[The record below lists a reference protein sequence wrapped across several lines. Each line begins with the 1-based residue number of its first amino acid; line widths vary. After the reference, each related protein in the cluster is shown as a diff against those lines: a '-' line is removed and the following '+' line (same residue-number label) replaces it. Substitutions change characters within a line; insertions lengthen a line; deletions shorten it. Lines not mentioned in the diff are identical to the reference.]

1 MFSIWLLTIL
11 AIGYL
16 ALLFAVGFWGDRFH
30 RAGAQRPVIYSL
42 ALGIHCTSWAFFG
55 TTAQS
60 ATYGWAFTPTYM
72 GSILLFAFGYPLLRR
87 VIHFCQQQNVSS
99 LADFIGT
106 QYNKSHL
113 IAAFVTLL
121 CFVGVMPYTA
131 LQLDAV
137 TTSVNL
143 LADGEPQWPGGTSF
157 YVALLMAIFAILF
170 GTRSLSLTEKHPGLM
185 LAIAFGSVVKLLAFI
200 LVGVF
205 VCYMM
210 FDGMLD
216 LLGKVQLHEP
226 ARQVLASSSAP
237 LVYISHMVLGF
248 CSMFCLPRQF
258 HINYVENNGEQEL
271 RTARWLFPLYLL
283 AINLFVLP
291 VALAGKILL
300 PEANTDTYVL
310 ALPMLAEEPLVA
322 LVAFIG
328 GLSAASSMIIVAT
341 LAMGIMIANN
351 LITPLWL
358 KLHFRPHQQQALRPK
373 SLLNIRRL
381 TVLLVIGLAYLYSQ
395 YLSQTAPLVNS
406 GIIAMALLAQ
416 LAPALLFAL
425 YWKQA
430 SKTAAILATLAG
442 CSGWVIWL
450 LWPSIKASY
459 YFESTPSDQ
468 AMSQGVL
475 LSLGINLICFV
486 LVSLMRGGY
495 RQRLATEVNPQPVT
509 PTIKISSLLAVTQKV
524 LSPAQQ
530 QDLKS
535 AIERA
540 NNMSYASGQLIQ
552 RVERE
557 LSAHVGN
564 ASARILLSAI
574 TEQQHVPLD
583 ELVGLVEEAS
593 QSYQFNYELLQSSV
607 EHIEQGISVVDRHLK
622 LLAWNQRYIEL
633 FDYPAGFVRA
643 GLTVEEL
650 LRFNARRGMLGD
662 IGDLDAEVQKRI
674 GYIRQGS
681 SYKYLRT
688 QPDGRVIELQG
699 NPMPG
704 GGFVT
709 TYSDIT
715 EYVKTQQALE
725 EAKNTLEHRV
735 AERTEQLQHTNQALE
750 YAKLDAEKA
759 NESKTKFLAAAS
771 HDLMQPFNAATLFAG
786 MISQKTQHTEV
797 AELARGL
804 QQSLNN
810 AEELLGMLLDMT
822 RLDAGV
828 LRVHRQRFALRDILD
843 PLVAEFRLLA
853 AQKQLELKYCPTSMQ
868 VESDKKLL
876 RRVLQNLVSN
886 AIRYTTTGKI
896 LIGCRRQQGRIWIQ
910 VWDTGPGIAKEQ
922 QQEIFNEFHQ
932 LQQENKQGLGLGLTI
947 VERISKLLGHPIRLH
962 SELGKGTGFCVALPA
977 YQQNKARTVTVAKSE
992 QPDKT
997 AFLSGHKVLLV
1008 DNEPQVLSAMAQL
1021 FEQWGAQTFCAAS
1034 QQQAL
1039 DVISEPPSLLV
1050 MDYHLDH
1057 GAIGTELAQVLYQQ
1071 WRKKVPTILNSANY
1085 EESIREQAIEAGFSF
1100 LHKPVKAGALKRLIR
1115 KLLEI

>member
-60 ATYGWAFTPTYM
+60 ATYGWAFTPTYV

-87 VIHFCQQQNVSS
+87 VIYLCQQQNVSS

-106 QYNKSHL
+106 QYNRSHL
-113 IAAFVTLL
+113 IAAFVTLI
-121 CFVGVMPYTA
+121 CFLGVMPYTA

-185 LAIAFGSVVKLLAFI
+185 LAIAFGSVIKLLAFV
-200 LVGVF
+200 LVGMF
-205 VCYMM
+205 ICYVM
-210 FDGMLD
+210 FDGVLD
-216 LLGKVQLHEP
+216 LLGKVQLSEP
-226 ARQVLASSSAP
+226 ARQVLQSDAAP
-237 LVYISHMVLGF
+237 LVYFSHMLLGF

-271 RTARWLFPLYLL
+271 RTARWMFPLYLV

-310 ALPMLAEEPLVA
+310 ALPMLADNPLVA

-358 KLHFRPHQQQALRPK
+358 KLHFRPHQHQALKPR
-373 SLLNIRRL
+373 SLLTIRRL
-381 TVLLVIGLAYLYSQ
+381 TVLLVIGLAYFYSE

-416 LAPALLFAL
+416 LAPTLLFAL
-425 YWKQA
+425 YWKRA
-430 SKTAAILATLAG
+430 SKSAAIISTLAG
-442 CSGWVIWL
+442 CGGWVVWL

-468 AMSQGVL
+468 AMSEGVL
-475 LSLGINLICFV
+475 LSLALNLLCFV

-495 RQRLATEVNPQPVT
+495 RQRIAAQEQPQAIT
-509 PTIKISSLLAVTQKV
+509 PTIKIASLLAVTQKV
-524 LSPAQQ
+524 LPAARQHALTTRIQ
-530 QDLKS
+530 ATGNQ
-535 AIERA
+535 R
-540 NNMSYASGQLIQ
+540 YASGQLIQ
-552 RVERE
+552 QAERE
-557 LSAHVGN
+557 LSAHVGS

-633 FDYPAGFVRA
+633 FSYPAGFVKA

-650 LRFNARRGMLGD
+650 LRFNARRGMLGAID
-662 IGDLDAEVQKRI
+662 DLDAEVAKRI
-674 GYIRQGS
+674 GYIRRGS

-725 EAKNTLEHRV
+725 EAKSTLEHRV
-735 AERTEQLQHTNQALE
+735 EERTEQLQHTNQALQA
-750 YAKLDAEKA
+750 AKLEAEKA

-786 MISQKTQHTEV
+786 MITQKTQHGEV

-810 AEELLGMLLDMT
+810 AEELLNMLLDMT

-828 LRVHRQRFALRDILD
+828 LKVHRQRFPLRDILD

-853 AQKQLELKYCPTSMQ
+853 AQKHLELKYCPSSLV

-876 RRVLQNLVSN
+876 RRILQNLVSN
-886 AIRYTTTGKI
+886 AIRYTAKGKI
-896 LIGCRRQQGRIWIQ
+896 LIGCRRHQDSLLLQ

-947 VERISKLLGHPIRLH
+947 VERISSLLGHPIGVT
-962 SELGKGTGFCVALPA
+962 SQLGKGTGFFVTLPRFE
-977 YQQNKARTVTVAKSE
+977 QQQPRNSSLISNEPGDKSLFLRGRTV
-992 QPDKT
+992 
-997 AFLSGHKVLLV
+997 LLI
-1008 DNEPQVLSAMAQL
+1008 DNEPQVLSAMVQL
-1021 FEQWGAQTFCAAS
+1021 FESWGATTFSAAN

-1039 DVISEPPSLLV
+1039 EVMTSPPSLLV
-1050 MDYHLDH
+1050 IDYHLDH
-1057 GAIGTELAQVLYQQ
+1057 GAIGTELAQVLYQTWQ
-1071 WRKKVPTILNSANY
+1071 QKIPTILNSANY

-1115 KLLEI
+1115 KLLSL